1 MRIRLFTVLC
11 VAALVVTFTAMA
23 ADVSGT
29 WTGEQQGR
37 NGPQTVTLNLKAEGN
52 TLNGTIT
59 GRGGETAISDGKV
72 DGDNVSFTVTREF
85 NGNTMKMK
93 YSGAVSGSELKLKM
107 EVEGSDRPPREMT
120 LKRSST

>member
-1 MRIRLFTVLC
+1 MRIRLLTVLC

-107 EVEGSDRPPREMT
+107 EVEGSDRPAREMT

>member
-1 MRIRLFTVLC
+1 MRILLFTVLC

-37 NGPQTVTLNLKAEGN
+37 NGAMTVTLNLKAEGN
-52 TLNGTIT
+52 ALNGTIS

-107 EVEGSDRPPREMT
+107 EVEGSDRPARDLT

>member
-1 MRIRLFTVLC
+1 MSIRLFTVLC
-11 VAALVVTFTAMA
+11 VAALLVTFTAMA

-37 NGPQTVTLNLKAEGN
+37 NGPMTVTLNLKAEGN
-52 TLNGTIT
+52 TLSGTIS
-59 GRGGETAISDGKV
+59 GRGGETAISDGKI

-93 YSGAVSGSELKLKM
+93 YSGTVSGSEMKLKV
-107 EVEGSDRPPREMT
+107 EREGSNQPARELT
-120 LKRSST
+120 LKKSTT

>member
-11 VAALVVTFTAMA
+11 VAALMVTFTAMA

-52 TLNGTIT
+52 TLTGAIT

-107 EVEGSDRPPREMT
+107 EVEGSDRPAREVT

>member
-1 MRIRLFTVLC
+1 MRIRLLTVLC
-11 VAALVVTFTAMA
+11 VAALLVSFTAMA

-37 NGPQTVTLNLKAEGN
+37 NGPMTVTLNLKAEGN
-52 TLNGTIT
+52 TLNGTIS
-59 GRGGETAISDGKV
+59 GRGGETAISDGKI

-93 YSGAVSGSELKLKM
+93 YSGTVSGSEMKLKV
-107 EVEGSDRPPREMT
+107 EREGSDQPARELT
-120 LKRSST
+120 LKKSTT

>member
-11 VAALVVTFTAMA
+11 VAALLVTFTAMA

-37 NGPQTVTLNLKAEGN
+37 NGPMTVTLNLKAEGN

-72 DGDNVSFTVTREF
+72 DGDNVSFIVTREF

-107 EVEGSDRPPREMT
+107 EVEGSDRPARELT

>member
-1 MRIRLFTVLC
+1 MRIRLLTVLC
-11 VAALVVTFTAMA
+11 VAALLVTFTAMA

-37 NGPQTVTLNLKAEGN
+37 NGPMTVTLNLKAEGN
-52 TLNGTIT
+52 TLNGTIS
-59 GRGGETAISDGKV
+59 GRGGETAISDGKI

-93 YSGAVSGSELKLKM
+93 YSGTVSGSEMKLKV
-107 EVEGSDRPPREMT
+107 EREGSDQPARELT
-120 LKRSST
+120 LKKSTT

>member
-1 MRIRLFTVLC
+1 MRIRLLTVLC
-11 VAALVVTFTAMA
+11 VAALLVTFTAMA

-37 NGPQTVTLNLKAEGN
+37 NGPMTVTLNLKAEGS
-52 TLNGTIT
+52 TLNGTIS
-59 GRGGETAISDGKV
+59 GRGGETAISDGKI

-93 YSGAVSGSELKLKM
+93 YSGTVSGSEMKLKV
-107 EVEGSDRPPREMT
+107 EREGSDQPARELT
-120 LKRSST
+120 LKKSTT

>member
-107 EVEGSDRPPREMT
+107 EMEGSDRPAREVT

>member
-52 TLNGTIT
+52 TLNGSIT

-107 EVEGSDRPPREMT
+107 EVEGSDRPAREVT

>member
-37 NGPQTVTLNLKAEGN
+37 NGPMTVTLNLKAEGN

-93 YSGAVSGSELKLKM
+93 YSGALSGSELKLKM
-107 EVEGSDRPPREMT
+107 EVEGSDRPAREMT